1 MPTNDYDLNSPKH
14 DPHGHTPDDPGY
26 ETSDVNVNGIIV
38 FLSGLA
44 GSVFVFFIFCFL
56 MGKVINGALQK
67 SDGPEDKWHEQR
79 LANGQPAP
87 VEKGKNLASNAELQQ
102 QELRSVTAGF
112 PEPRVSADDDSQQ
125 TADLHARE
133 DLMLEHYS
141 STPGQDGIRIPI
153 ERAMQLI
160 AERGLPV
167 HAAARG
173 AEVKMIGDADPQ
185 IQTPLTN
192 GFARTGLELT
202 EIEARKQKM
211 DFGRAEEANHAEL
224 APVR

>member
-1 MPTNDYDLNSPKH
+1 MPTNDPNQNPQHHGS
-14 DPHGHTPDDPGY
+14 HGHTPEEPGY
-26 ETSDVNVNGIIV
+26 ETTDVNVNGIVV

-44 GSVFVFFIFCFL
+44 GSVFVFFIFCWL
-56 MGKVINGALQK
+56 MGKVINGAIQK
-67 SDGPEDKWHEQR
+67 SDGPADKWHQAQSEYQNKGLTSNPQLEQH
-79 LANGQPAP
+79 Q
-87 VEKGKNLASNAELQQ
+87 LQQ
-102 QELRSVTAGF
+102 LTAAF
-112 PEPRVSADDDSQQ
+112 PEPRVNPNDDSQQ

-133 DLMLEHYS
+133 DLLLEHYS

-160 AERGLPV
+160 AQRGLPV
-167 HAAARG
+167 HAAPAG
-173 AEVKMIGDADPQ
+173 AEVKMVGDANPQ

-192 GFARTGLELT
+192 GFARTALELD

-211 DFGRAEEANHAEL
+211 DFGKAEAAEHAQL

>member
-1 MPTNDYDLNSPKH
+1 MPTNDHGLNKKH
-14 DPHGHTPDDPGY
+14 DPHAHTPEDPGY
-26 ETSDVNVNGIIV
+26 EISDVNVNGIIV

-67 SDGPEDKWHEQR
+67 SDGPADKWHQNQSEYQNKGLTSNTTIEQH
-79 LANGQPAP
+79 Q
-87 VEKGKNLASNAELQQ
+87 LQQ
-102 QELRSVTAGF
+102 MTSAF
-112 PEPRVSADDDSQQ
+112 PEPRVDLDDGNQQ

-160 AERGLPV
+160 VQRGLPV
-167 HAAARG
+167 HAAPAST
-173 AEVKMIGDADPQ
+173 EPQMYGDANPQ

-192 GFARTGLELT
+192 GFARTGFEQQ
-202 EIEARKQKM
+202 EIETREQKM
-211 DFGRAEEANHAEL
+211 SFSKAEEENHAEL
-224 APVR
+224 TPVR